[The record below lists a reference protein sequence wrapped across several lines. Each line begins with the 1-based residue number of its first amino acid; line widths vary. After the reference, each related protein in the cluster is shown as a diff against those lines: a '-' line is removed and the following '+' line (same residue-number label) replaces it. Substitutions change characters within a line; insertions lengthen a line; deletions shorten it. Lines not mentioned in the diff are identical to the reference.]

1 MISWDRALRAA
12 ALTCLGVVAVATAAW
27 GAPAPGI
34 RADYRLPGR
43 TVTRKMLGLGPRE
56 VLLVPFSSVS
66 SYAPTGHRFDEYV
79 LKLAAAGL
87 VNRDGPLLWLDMVA
101 FMGGPEGNLAAEL
114 EWRSYYTKTRG
125 VAFTPLTGGTD
136 ALLRRVAPALNGL
149 VVYDWDCRT
158 MPSDNIVLALNLAS
172 LNRCLPISRRLYE
185 AHRAALERVPVVA
198 RIERLGWSRR
208 RIYDWLLSEAYPR
221 MDRTAAHSL
230 CAGFAD
236 LRQRDDWNFLHGL
249 DYAFYRRCPIFNL
262 SPLRAPTR
270 YGGSVID
277 GDAEM
282 AGILDRVLGC
292 LTVTPAP
299 ILGWAEPEPVYVER
313 VSAAGHYVNCTA
325 AACDLSF
332 HAAMKPLKRPPYPQP
347 AGSKI
352 ERPERKVY
360 LAFVANEGDAI
371 KSQTLMYNRAWGYHP
386 GRGKVAINWAVNP
399 AGVALWPSIF
409 EHFQATR
416 TPFDHFVGAPNG
428 AGYLSP
434 SADPKLD
441 LYLRHTARA
450 MPAMGIR
457 ELGLWYPTRSAL
469 DDYARLLP
477 NLHGIDITPHEARP
491 GGELFSVGARRIP
504 VVRYST
510 ALWYWQTRPDLQK
523 EYRIDVPRFVE
534 HLEGLYRAGP
544 LPAFANV
551 YGVEANL
558 VGEIARLAA
567 ALDPSRFEIVDYG
580 TFFHLA
586 GQAARPADPPPLPQ
600 SAPPAWSPALMLE
613 PGRWSERLNEAR
625 VDRTP
630 AGLRVAVAPGKT
642 WAVAALP
649 AVSVPPGATRVRVP
663 IRSLAGS
670 GAEWIFKLYG
680 DLDGFGLNDNWFFGG
695 STSAT
700 VTEVPLDR
708 RVRARPGRPWML
720 QLGVTGPA
728 GSEAVFGDIEFL
740 TDPLEAKP

>member
-1 MISWDRALRAA
+1 MLIRRAA
-12 ALTCLGVVAVATAAW
+12 AFAWLAVVAAATAA
-27 GAPAPGI
+27 GVASAADI
-34 RADYRLPGR
+34 RADYRLPKR

-56 VLLVPFSSVS
+56 VWLVPFSSVS

-87 VNRDGPLLWLDMVA
+87 VNRDGPLLWLDMVD
-101 FMGGPEGNLAAEL
+101 FMGGPESNLSAEL
-114 EWRSYYTKTRG
+114 EWRSYYSKTRG
-125 VAFTPLTGGTD
+125 LAFTRLTGGTD

-149 VVYDWDCRT
+149 VVYDWDCGA

-185 AHRAALERVPVVA
+185 EHREALGGLSVVA
-198 RIERLGWSRR
+198 RVERLGWDRR
-208 RIYDWLLSEAYPR
+208 RIYDWLLREAYPR

-236 LRQRDDWNFLHGL
+236 LRQRDDWSFMHGL

-262 SPLRAPTR
+262 SPIRAPTR
-270 YGGSVID
+270 YSESVID

-292 LTVTPAP
+292 LTTTPAP
-299 ILGWAEPEPVYVER
+299 IFGWAEPEPVYVER

-332 HAAMKPLKRPPYPQP
+332 HAAMKPLKRPPYTQP
-347 AGSKI
+347 GKPTVQ
-352 ERPERKVY
+352 RPERKVY

-371 KSQTLMYNRAWGYHP
+371 KSQTLMYNRAWAYHP

-399 AGVALWPSIF
+399 ASVALWPAVF
-409 EHFQATR
+409 EYFQSTR
-416 TPFDHFVGAPNG
+416 TPLDTFVGAPNG
-428 AGYLSP
+428 GGYLSP
-434 SADPKLD
+434 SANPNLD
-441 LYLRHTARA
+441 AFLRHTARA

-457 ELGLWYPTRSAL
+457 EVGLWYPTRSAL

-477 NLHGIDITPHEARP
+477 NLRGMDITPHEARP
-491 GGELFSVGARRIP
+491 GGELFAVGSRRVP
-504 VVRYST
+504 VVRYSI
-510 ALWYWQTRPDLQK
+510 ALWYWQTRPGLQK

-567 ALDPSRFEIVDYG
+567 ALDPSRFEIVDCG

-586 GQAARPADPPPLPQ
+586 GQVAQSAGPPPAPRPAPL
-600 SAPPAWSPALMLE
+600 AWSPGLMLDA
-613 PGRWSERLNEAR
+613 GRWSERLNEAR
-625 VDRTP
+625 VERTS

-649 AVSVPPGATRVRVP
+649 AVFVPPGATRVRVP
-663 IRSLAGS
+663 IRSLS
-670 GAEWIFKLYG
+670 GTGVEWIFKLYG

-695 STSAT
+695 AASPT
-700 VTEVPLDR
+700 VAEVPLDR
-708 RVRARPGRPWML
+708 RVRARPGQPWML

-728 GSEAVFGDIEFL
+728 GSAAVFGDIEFL
-740 TDPLEAKP
+740 ADPTEVKR

>member
-1 MISWDRALRAA
+1 MFTGIVEEI
-12 ALTCLGVVAVATAAW
+12 GVVRSVASTSVTIQGKLVLEGTKLGDSIAVN
-27 GAPAPGI
+27 GA
-34 RADYRLPGR
+34 
-43 TVTRKMLGLGPRE
+43 
-56 VLLVPFSSVS
+56 
-66 SYAPTGHRFDEYV
+66 
-79 LKLAAAGL
+79 
-87 VNRDGPLLWLDMVA
+87 
-101 FMGGPEGNLAAEL
+101 
-114 EWRSYYTKTRG
+114 
-125 VAFTPLTGGTD
+125 
-136 ALLRRVAPALNGL
+136 
-149 VVYDWDCRT
+149 
-158 MPSDNIVLALNLAS
+158 
-172 LNRCLPISRRLYE
+172 
-185 AHRAALERVPVVA
+185 
-198 RIERLGWSRR
+198 
-208 RIYDWLLSEAYPR
+208 
-221 MDRTAAHSL
+221 
-230 CAGFAD
+230 
-236 LRQRDDWNFLHGL
+236 
-249 DYAFYRRCPIFNL
+249 
-262 SPLRAPTR
+262 
-270 YGGSVID
+270 
-277 GDAEM
+277 
-282 AGILDRVLGC
+282 C
-292 LTVTPAP
+292 LTVISIARDSFSVE
-299 ILGWAEPEPVYVER
+299 IMPETKR
-313 VSAAGHYVNCTA
+313 LTNIGSLRTGDSVN
-325 AACDLSF
+325 L
-332 HAAMKPLKRPPYPQP
+332 
-347 AGSKI
+347 
-352 ERPERKVY
+352 E
-360 LAFVANEGDAI
+360 
-371 KSQTLMYNRAWGYHP
+371 
-386 GRGKVAINWAVNP
+386 
-399 AGVALWPSIF
+399 
-409 EHFQATR
+409 
-416 TPFDHFVGAPNG
+416 
-428 AGYLSP
+428 
-434 SADPKLD
+434 
-441 LYLRHTARA
+441 RA

-477 NLHGIDITPHEARP
+477 GLRGIDITPHEARP

-600 SAPPAWSPALMLE
+600 SAPPAWSPVLMLE
-613 PGRWSERLNEAR
+613 PGRWSERLNDAR

-630 AGLRVAVAPGKT
+630 AGLRVTVAPGRT

-663 IRSLAGS
+663 IRSLSGS